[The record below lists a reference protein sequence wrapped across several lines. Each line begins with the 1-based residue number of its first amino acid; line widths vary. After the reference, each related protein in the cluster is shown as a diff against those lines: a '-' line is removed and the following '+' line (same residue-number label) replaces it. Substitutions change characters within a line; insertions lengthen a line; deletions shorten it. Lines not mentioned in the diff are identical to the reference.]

1 MAGAFQRLTDQN
13 RTSFEISIDGDKVSV
28 LDGDTVLTAILLHQT
43 QLRQHEINGEMRA
56 GFCLMGACQDCWVA
70 EESGRR
76 LRACT
81 SYVTPGL
88 AIVTGKP
95 IAPTLKA
102 SIAITAGID
111 EEEGHA

>member
-1 MAGAFQRLTDQN
+1 MAGAFQRLTDKN
-13 RTSFEISIDGDKVSV
+13 RSGFEISIDGDRVGV
-28 LDGDTVLTAILLHQT
+28 LDGDTVLTAILLHQGH
-43 QLRQHEINGEMRA
+43 LRQHEFTGEPRA

-88 AIVTGKP
+88 AIVTGRVIP
-95 IAPTLKA
+95 TIAG
-102 SIAITAGID
+102 SIAEDDAD
-111 EEEGHA
+111 DEGHA

>member
-56 GFCLMGACQDCWVA
+56 GFCLMGACQDCWVNV
-70 EESGRR
+70 EGGGRV
-76 LRACT
+76 RACT
-81 SYVTPGL
+81 TQITEGMCVTRRMAHP
-88 AIVTGKP
+88 
-95 IAPTLKA
+95 
-102 SIAITAGID
+102 
-111 EEEGHA
+111 